1 MATTTK
7 KRNLNRKQQGRL
19 QYTSAV
25 ILPFLY
31 YAAVMILEHFAI
43 ASAGWKFLAGL
54 GVVIA
59 ADMLIYVL
67 YNSRLWAKLTTA
79 DKDGSK
85 ESRWI
90 NITWR
95 IISMS
100 NLFALVPVSVL
111 LSLCYLA
118 VNEAASAEVSGII
131 NAMSFE
137 SGKFI
142 TDILN
147 TSQNIPFMNLGLAAV
162 VLCMILLGILR
173 SLGGLAD

>member
-7 KRNLNRKQQGRL
+7 KRNLNRKQQARL

-25 ILPFLY
+25 LLPLLY
-31 YAAVMILEHFAI
+31 YAAVLILEHFAI

-59 ADMLIYVL
+59 TDMLIYVL
-67 YNSRLWAKLTTA
+67 YNSRLWVKKTTTEQ
-79 DKDGSK
+79 DGSK

-95 IISMS
+95 LISMS
-100 NLFALVPVSVL
+100 NLFALVPATVIF
-111 LSLCYLA
+111 SLCYLA
-118 VNEAASAEVSGII
+118 LPVNANTEVVRII
-131 NAMSFE
+131 NAMSWE

-142 TDILN
+142 TDILYILLN
-147 TSQNIPFMNLGLAAV
+147 VPFMNLGLAAV
-162 VLCMILLGILR
+162 VLCMTLLGVLR
-173 SLGGLAD
+173 SMGGLAD

>member
-7 KRNLNRKQQGRL
+7 KRNLNRKQQARL
-19 QYTSAV
+19 YYTSAV

-31 YAAVMILEHFAI
+31 YAAVLILEHFALT
-43 ASAGWKFLAGL
+43 SAGWKFLAGL
-54 GVVIA
+54 AVVIA

-67 YNSRLWAKLTTA
+67 YNSRLWVKKTTIE
-79 DKDGSK
+79 KDGSK

-111 LSLCYLA
+111 FSLCYLA
-118 VNEAASAEVSGII
+118 LPVNANTEVVRVI
-131 NAMSFE
+131 NAMSWE

-142 TDILN
+142 TDILYIL
-147 TSQNIPFMNLGLAAV
+147 QNVPFMNLGLVAV
-162 VLCMILLGILR
+162 LSCTILFAVLRKLA
-173 SLGGLAD
+173 GLTD

>member
-1 MATTTK
+1 MAKTNN
-7 KRNLNRKQQGRL
+7 KRNLNRKQQARL

-31 YAAVMILEHFAI
+31 YAAVLILEHFAL
-43 ASAGWKFLAGL
+43 ASAGWKFIAGL
-54 GVVIA
+54 VVVIA

-67 YNSRLWAKLTTA
+67 YNSRLWVKKTTTE
-79 DKDGSK
+79 KDGSK

-100 NLFALVPVSVL
+100 NLFALVPTTVL
-111 LSLCYLA
+111 FSLCYLA
-118 VNEAASAEVSGII
+118 LPVNANTEVVRII

-142 TDILN
+142 TDSLYILLN
-147 TSQNIPFMNLGLAAV
+147 VPFMNLGLAAV
-162 VLCMILLGILR
+162 VLSMIVFGGLR
-173 SLGGLAD
+173 SMGGLAD